1 MVGWVLHSSKSIL
14 PRAFF
19 VVGRCKGLSAEGGN
33 PAQYKA
39 GGLLIRGNTI
49 ERVAQW
55 KRTYQPPIS
64 FSGCGNVF
72 EENKVGHVP
81 HTCITGVGVN
91 MTFRDNTIDT
101 CAYESSDVGAFC
113 ACPAHIDTQSHSLQW
128 PCAPCAPCHAWPL
141 E

>member
-1 MVGWVLHSSKSIL
+1 MAGWVLHSSKSIL

-19 VVGRCKGLSAEGGN
+19 VAGRCKGLSAEGGN

-64 FSGCGNVF
+64 FSGRLTARLCAVT
-72 EENKVGHVP
+72 VV
-81 HTCITGVGVN
+81 
-91 MTFRDNTIDT
+91 DT
-101 CAYESSDVGAFC
+101 AARRS
-113 ACPAHIDTQSHSLQW
+113 P
-128 PCAPCAPCHAWPL
+128 
-141 E
+141 